1 MKYRKLVKESLAT
14 IPLALVLFFLWIVF
28 TGKLNWHHLVL
39 GAVTCLL
46 LSAFSFYLLRG
57 RLDPHLNGRFTLRFP
72 LFSAI
77 LFWEIIKANW
87 DVMKRIIAPSF
98 PISPQIVD
106 FESYLES
113 DIAKTV
119 LANSITLTP
128 GTVTVDI
135 QGSRFFIHC
144 LHDDFTDD
152 PGSGK
157 LQRMTAWLFSEG
169 PPEMRSLK

>member
-1 MKYRKLVKESLAT
+1 MKFQKLAKESLAT
-14 IPLALVLFFLWIVF
+14 IPLALVLFILWIVF

-46 LSAFSFYLLRG
+46 LSAFSSYLLRG
-57 RLDPHLNGRFTLRFP
+57 RLDPHLDARFTVRFP

-87 DVMKRIIAPSF
+87 DVMKRILAPSF

-106 FESYLES
+106 FETYLES
-113 DIAKTV
+113 DIARTV